1 MKKLNR
7 KKQAKETQRENK
19 LEGRP
24 QPDCPEPSV
33 IPVQRPLAEPLDRLS

>member
-19 LEGRP
+19 LEERP
-24 QPDCPEPSV
+24 QP
-33 IPVQRPLAEPLDRLS
+33 RLSRTECNPSAKALS

>member
-1 MKKLNR
+1 MKKLNK

-24 QPDCPEPSV
+24 QP
-33 IPVQRPLAEPLDRLS
+33 RLSRT

>member
-7 KKQAKETQRENK
+7 KKTKETQRENK

-24 QPDCPEPSV
+24 QPAQTFKNQV
-33 IPVQRPLAEPLDRLS
+33 LSQYEGP